1 MSDRPRHSVTSRE
14 PSPAKCRP
22 HGTLAST
29 GLVADRPGRAGA
41 GPSARDRTNHRSQIR
56 HRGTRSSPGPG
67 TQRLT
72 RIAVNLAGAV
82 IAALF
87 AQASLRFY
95 LHTHRLIGG
104 LFVIEQTCF
113 AVMFLLRRPAEAVS
127 LRPRSWLLAFGGTF
141 GALLL
146 RPSGTHPPWGVPAGF
161 GLQLAGLLIAIAS
174 LLALG
179 RSFGF
184 VAADRGLKTR
194 GPYAVVRHPI
204 YASYLLIQSG
214 YVLQS
219 LSLRNALVLALATAC
234 NLGRALAEERLL
246 ARSPAYRAYQDQV
259 RWHLIPY
266 LW

>member
-1 MSDRPRHSVTSRE
+1 M
-14 PSPAKCRP
+14 
-22 HGTLAST
+22 
-29 GLVADRPGRAGA
+29 
-41 GPSARDRTNHRSQIR
+41 
-56 HRGTRSSPGPG
+56 
-67 TQRLT
+67 
-72 RIAVNLAGAV
+72 NLAGAT

-95 LHTHRLIGG
+95 LHSHRLIGG
-104 LFVIEQTCF
+104 LFVIEQTWF

-127 LRPRSWLLAFGGTF
+127 RRPGNWLLAFGGTF

-146 RPSGTHPPWGVPAGF
+146 RPGGAHPPWGVQTGF
-161 GLQLAGLLIAIAS
+161 GLQLAGLLIGITS

-219 LSLRNALVLALATAC
+219 LSVRNALVLAFATAC
-234 NLGRALAEERLL
+234 NIGRAVAEEKLL
-246 ARSPAYRAYQDQV
+246 ARSPAYQSYQEQV
-259 RWHLIPY
+259 RRRLIPY